1 MTLTVPRLVS
11 DHLGVSNPTSRDK
24 LLAAVHELKL
34 FGGPVPDE
42 RQFRLG
48 VPSTNHKGASQRPNR
63 RSLPARPANMQL
75 LMKGIPPDSTEN
87 GNTFVILI

>member
-1 MTLTVPRLVS
+1 MRLVS
-11 DHLGVSNPTSRDK
+11 DHLGVSSPTSRDK

-48 VPSTNHKGASQRPNR
+48 VPGSDDRGSSQRLKR
-63 RSLPARPANMQL
+63 RSLPARPANMEL
-75 LMKGIPPDSTEN
+75 LVKGIQPDSTET
-87 GNTFVILI
+87 GNLLLLS